1 MPLSIKKLTNGISLV
16 NKKYKKNELY
26 HYFSE
31 PNNVILVPVFKNKF
45 ILVKQKRE
53 PINKKNFEFPMGWID
68 KGETPKKAGE
78 RELLEETG
86 YKSKSRIKEIAT
98 FYADPGRGSRIVYSF
113 YTKSL
118 IKIQKPEKEISIS
131 IKSKKQII
139 NLIKKKQFN
148 NASHIA
154 AFFSYLYLA

>member
-1 MPLSIKKLTNGISLV
+1 MPFSIKKLTNGISLV

-68 KGETPKKAGE
+68 KGEAPITASK
-78 RELLEETG
+78 RELVEETG
-86 YKSKSRIKEIAT
+86 YKSITKPKKLIQ
-98 FYADPGRGSRIVYSF
+98 FYPDPGRNSRCCFCFYS
-113 YTKSL
+113 KNL
-118 IKIQKPEKEISIS
+118 KKIKKPEKNITIFL
-131 IKSKKQII
+131 KVKNK
-139 NLIKKKQFN
+139 L
-148 NASHIA
+148 
-154 AFFSYLYLA
+154 

>member
-1 MPLSIKKLTNGISLV
+1 MKYKQKLTTGITLV
-16 NKKYKKNELY
+16 NKKYKKNQFY
-26 HYFSE
+26 HFFQE
-31 PNNVILVPVFKNKF
+31 PNNVIVIPIISKKF
-45 ILVKQKRE
+45 IVISQKRE

-98 FYADPGRGSRIVYSF
+98 FYADPGRGSRTVYSF

-118 IKIQKPEKEISIS
+118 IKIQKPEKEISVS

-148 NASHIA
+148 NASHRA
-154 AFFSYLYLA
+154 AFFSYLYLS